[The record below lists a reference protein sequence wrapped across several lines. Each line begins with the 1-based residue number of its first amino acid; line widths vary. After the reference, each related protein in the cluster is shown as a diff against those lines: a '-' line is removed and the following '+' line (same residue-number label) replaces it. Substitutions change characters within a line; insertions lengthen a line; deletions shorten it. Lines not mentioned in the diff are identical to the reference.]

1 MTGGLQAV
9 AVAFAAA
16 VLIAAGAG
24 QAAVSE
30 TPAPSVSSS
39 GIPEI
44 GRTRAIRLPCA
55 VIRDLVAPSVGAAM
69 DASALFEAAKT
80 DLHKYGLIPGVVR
93 PNAAAQA
100 MALMRLDRKNTA
112 IARDVATISK
122 ALGDARVGPNQS
134 DPGAAELRRALQDLY
149 AAENEKLNALSGF
162 IEAERWNALFDE
174 DESMSQMARARG
186 NARRPNLPR
195 ALATPAA
202 FGIPT
207 PQPGSQV
214 IQNPDA
220 VAALVALASP
230 PPEDRL
236 AIDRASVAE
245 REAAASKAITK
256 IAETCR

>member
-1 MTGGLQAV
+1 
-9 AVAFAAA
+9 
-16 VLIAAGAG
+16 
-24 QAAVSE
+24 
-30 TPAPSVSSS
+30 
-39 GIPEI
+39 
-44 GRTRAIRLPCA
+44 

-93 PNAAAQA
+93 PNAAAQT
-100 MALMRLDRKNTA
+100 MALIGLDRKKSA
-112 IARDVATISK
+112 IAKDVTTIST
-122 ALGDARVGPNQS
+122 ALGDARVAANQS
-134 DPGAAELRRALQDLY
+134 DPGAVELRRALQDLY

-195 ALATPAA
+195 ALATPAS
-202 FGIPT
+202 FGLPT
-207 PQPGSQV
+207 PQPGSQL

-236 AIDRASVAE
+236 AIDRASVAQ